1 MHNRV
6 QISILYE
13 DNHIIVVEKPCNIPT
28 QADDSN
34 DPDLL
39 ALIKSD
45 LKHRHNKPGNVFL
58 GLVHRLDRPVGGVMV
73 FAKTSKAAS
82 GLSDQIRRKEFK
94 KTYLAIV
101 HGILP
106 KKSDQLVHYLLKNHE
121 TNIVKSVTQGT
132 PGSKEAVLDYTQI
145 YSTQNLTCVKIQLH
159 TGRSH
164 QIRVQFSTIGNPLY
178 GDHKYGECNGHEQIA
193 LWSNEISFKHPTKE
207 ETIALGVKPPDT
219 YPWNLFNGIQ

>member
-1 MHNRV
+1 MLNKV
-6 QISILYE
+6 QINILYE

-28 QADDSN
+28 QEDDSK

-39 ALIKSD
+39 TLIKAD
-45 LKHRHNKPGNVFL
+45 LKQRHNKPGNVFL

-82 GLSDQIRRKEFK
+82 RLSDQIRIKEFK

-106 KKSDQLVHYLLKNHE
+106 ENSGQLVHYLLKNRE
-121 TNIVKSVTQGT
+121 NNMVKAVPQGA
-132 PGSKEAVLDYTQI
+132 PGSKEAILDYSQI
-145 YSTQNLTCVKIQLH
+145 SNKHDLTYVEVQLH

-164 QIRVQFSTIGNPLY
+164 QIRVQFSTIGHPLY
-178 GDHKYGECNGHEQIA
+178 GDHRYGKCVGHEQIA

-207 ETIALGVKPPDT
+207 ETLSFKLNPPDT
-219 YPWNLFNGIQ
+219 YPWNLFNV